1 MVEGEDSEKTRVRK
15 VREKTCSYRRKDN
28 KAGGGVGDA
37 GHGRPARTLTLTL
50 SE

>member
-1 MVEGEDSEKTRVRK
+1 MVEEKTQRTQSEEG
-15 VREKTCSYRRKDN
+15 REKTCSYRSKSN
-28 KAGGGVGDA
+28 KEGGGVGDA